1 MVTAGGRCASALVPR
16 AWPASAGTLLPA
28 DVAHRGRVVNDRVPH
43 HHLVEHVRVL
53 PEARRTEA
61 HTREWQTC
69 LAALSAVACGLRS
82 CARSQPVRGSSPVWQ
97 SRRGLG

>member
-1 MVTAGGRCASALVPR
+1 MVTAGLGPGASALVPR

-61 HTREWQTC
+61 HTRVSGRPAW
-69 LAALSAVACGLRS
+69 LR
-82 CARSQPVRGSSPVWQ
+82 
-97 SRRGLG
+97 